1 MEFYIHATDEMTPG
15 VYQVAFND
23 IQLSDLAAAGYRA
36 PDADFTIIVGEPKDE
51 ENVKIQGYLSET
63 SVSEINQA
71 LVNNEV
77 ITELD
82 LTGLKENSA
91 DSGFK
96 SANPN
101 MLILCNDKVEVNNK
115 VNTII
120 NEQCEE
126 LVLTDGY
133 NFNTSTEFSAI
144 KATYLRNMISGNW
157 ETLYLPF
164 TADPVAGISV
174 AELIE
179 NLSFEI
185 SFSTAEGIQRANEPC
200 LIFTDKAGDYTFE
213 GHNVVISPVNE
224 NEMQRFIGTYIAK
237 SNLSNAYLPSG
248 NKENLSF
255 EPGNSIKPFHAY
267 IQLGDGEGITT
278 GVNGILGDKIDE
290 DLLIFTLQGVPVNS
304 NIKDLEEGVYIMN
317 GKKIYIRKK

>member
-1 MEFYIHATDEMTPG
+1 MTPG

-101 MLILCNDKVEVNNK
+101 MLILCNDKVAVNNK
-115 VNTII
+115 VNTIM

-133 NFNTSTEFSAI
+133 NFHTSNDFTAT
-144 KATYLRNMISGNW
+144 KASYLRNMSSRNW
-157 ETLYLPF
+157 ETLCLPF
-164 TADPVAGISV
+164 NAEPVEGISV
-174 AELIE
+174 ADLIE
-179 NLSFEI
+179 NMSSEI
-185 SFSTAEGIQRANEPC
+185 SFSTVDGVQRANEPC
-200 LIFTDKAGDYTFE
+200 LIFADKAGDYTFE
-213 GHNVVISPVNE
+213 GHEVTIAPTNE
-224 NEMQRFIGTYIAK
+224 NEMQRFIGTYK
-237 SNLSNAYLPSG
+237 TMSNLSNAYLPFG
-248 NKENLSF
+248 NKENIVF
-255 EPGNSIKPFHAY
+255 EPANSIKPFHAF
-267 IQLGDGEGITT
+267 IQLGDGEDIST
-278 GVNGILGDKIDE
+278 GVNGISSDKIDE
-290 DLLIFTLQGVPVNS
+290 DLLIFTIQGVRVNS
-304 NIKDLEEGVYIMN
+304 NIKDLEEGLYIMN
-317 GKKIYIRKK
+317 GKKIYIRRK